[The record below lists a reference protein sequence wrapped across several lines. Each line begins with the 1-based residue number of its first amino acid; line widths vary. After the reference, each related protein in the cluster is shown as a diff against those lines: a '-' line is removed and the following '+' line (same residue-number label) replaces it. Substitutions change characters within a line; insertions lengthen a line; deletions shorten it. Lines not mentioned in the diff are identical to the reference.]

1 MGEQFSNPSVLR
13 EDSPTLYFLRKW
25 GHATSQSLSATFWSP
40 KNGMCDPGLR
50 QDWTQLQVLQGV
62 GPVGQ
67 SGVFCRRLLFDLD
80 FYRADI
86 TSSSLFV
93 FSLPKC
99 LHQTR
104 QRSHCLRYTWTE
116 VVHCVQQ
123 FCLRASVH
131 WASSAG
137 TDPQLLHLQ
146 LLWAVP
152 LFCASPDTDLHKS
165 SPCFGLSLLS
175 HQVIS
180 LSPPQHCCGL
190 SHWTVLHQAPKA
202 LAFQNQPRQSLSFS
216 FLIMNI
222 FSWLFTHQVGKGKV
236 KLRVSHNC
244 TLTLILRATI
254 TYSTS
259 LWLTSFKCLWSAF
272 EKQETSNWQTW
283 ERIEDSQFKT
293 QTNPFIS
300 H

>member
-25 GHATSQSLSATFWSP
+25 GHTISQSLSATLWSP
-40 KNGMCDPGLR
+40 KNGMCGPGLR
-50 QDWTQLQVLQGV
+50 QDWIQPLILHGV
-62 GPVGQ
+62 GTVIQ
-67 SGVFCRRLLFDLD
+67 SGVFCRCWLFDLD

-86 TSSSLFV
+86 TSSSLLV

-104 QRSHCLRYTWTE
+104 QRSHCLRHARTE

-123 FCLRASVH
+123 FCFRASVH

-137 TDPQLLHLQ
+137 TEPQLLHLQ

-152 LFCASPDTDLHKS
+152 LFCALADTDLPKS
-165 SPCFGLSLLS
+165 SPWFGLRLLS

-190 SHWTVLHQAPKA
+190 SHWTALHQAPKA
-202 LAFQNQPRQSLSFS
+202 FPFQNQPRQSLSFS

-222 FSWLFTHQVGKGKV
+222 FSWLFTPQVGKGKV
-236 KLRVSHNC
+236 KLHVSHNC
-244 TLTLILRATI
+244 KLMLILQATK
-254 TYSTS
+254 TNSTS
-259 LWLTSFKCLWSAF
+259 LWFTSFKCLWSAF
-272 EKQETSNWQTW
+272 EKQEISNWQTW
-283 ERIEDSQFKT
+283 EWI
-293 QTNPFIS
+293 
-300 H
+300 